1 MIILSIICGILLI
14 MTGFTCM
21 MRPEQTFF
29 QTGYFMVILL
39 MVYGIVGL
47 VNVFKRREH
56 PISLCAHIPA
66 IILGV
71 LSLFRP
77 GTSLIFDG
85 IMIYL
90 FACWFL
96 LKGVISI
103 YVSFRLKSVRRGWF
117 LGVLMGILAIILGFY
132 SFLHPMISVIGI
144 GLLIGAYMI
153 EAGLDMIIMAT
164 AVSTVKKEL
173 EK

>member
-1 MIILSIICGILLI
+1 MIIVSIICGILLM
-14 MTGFTCM
+14 MTGFICM
-21 MRPEQTFF
+21 MRPGQTFF

-39 MVYGIVGL
+39 MVFGIIGL
-47 VNVFKRREH
+47 VNVFKRRAH

-71 LSLFRP
+71 FSLFRP

-96 LKGVISI
+96 LQGAISI
-103 YVSFRLKSVRRGWF
+103 YVSYRLRSVRKGWF
-117 LGVLMGILAIILGFY
+117 LGALMGILAIILGIY
-132 SFLHPMISVIGI
+132 SFLHPMIPVIGI

-153 EAGLDMIIMAT
+153 QAGLDMIVMAT
-164 AVSTVKKEL
+164 AVSVVKKEL
-173 EK
+173 RK